1 MEIPGMLLLLWLA
14 GCSSFGIYQPANN
27 ATVASPAGVV
37 IQWKPDQTTPGLK
50 VTVDGTDRTNEFSI
64 SASGATASLVLTAGQ
79 HSIRATAQIYDP
91 FYQKAIAQD
100 TTVTVTVP
108 GPDFTIS
115 ATDLSIARNSTGAL
129 AISVVPSNGFMSPVS
144 VSPGPTPTG
153 VTVTTATVTPPAT
166 TASLPVQAARTAPL
180 SSSSVQVSGTSGSL
194 MRSTSAKLKVIA
206 AAGPFVQA
214 SFAVTVPPASATSP
228 DGTVPLTALTGTSAA
243 NPSAYVARF
252 GSGAA
257 TKDIGYNLG
266 QSVVNNQI
274 TNLAYGGAGFC
285 PASLAGFV
293 IAGVGPGV
301 VSALPY
307 VVTLFDFS
315 SRATKTVD
323 ASSIQPYPL
332 PSTAPPN
339 GYYGLDPVVYFSP
352 DCSLAIVVGADPLGP
367 SKNAATFIDVTTAK
381 QLGNRSFNGPL
392 SAAVTASGDLSFTAD
407 NQTTTYTP

>member
-1 MEIPGMLLLLWLA
+1 MLLLVWMA

-27 ATVASPAGVV
+27 ASVMSPAAVV
-37 IQWKPDQTTPGLK
+37 IQWKPDQTTPALK
-50 VTVDGTDRTNEFSI
+50 VTVDGADRTNEFSI
-64 SASGATASLVLTAGQ
+64 SASGATASLVLPPGQ
-79 HSIRATAQIYDP
+79 HAIRATAQIYDP

-115 ATDLSIARNSTGAL
+115 ATDVSIARNATGGL
-129 AISVVPSNGFMSPVS
+129 AVTVVPSNGFMSPVA
-144 VSPGPTPTG
+144 VSPGANPTG
-153 VTVTTATVTPPAT
+153 VTLSGATVTPPAT
-166 TASLPVQAARTAPL
+166 TGSLLLSAAKTAPL
-180 SSSSVQVSGTSGSL
+180 SSTTVPLTGTSGSL
-194 MRSTSAKLKVIA
+194 MHSTSAKVKVIA
-206 AAGPFVQA
+206 AMGPFAQA
-214 SFAVTVPPASATSP
+214 TFAVTVPPANATSP
-228 DGTVPLTALTGTSAA
+228 DGTVPLTAVTGSSVA

-266 QSVVNNQI
+266 QSVQNNQI
-274 TNLAYGGAGFC
+274 TNLAFGGAGFC

-301 VSALPY
+301 VSNLPY

-315 SRATKTVD
+315 SRAVKTVD

-332 PSTAPPN
+332 PATVPPN

-352 DCSLAIVVGADPLGP
+352 DCSLAIVVGADALGP
-367 SKNAATFIDVTTAK
+367 TKNAATFIDVTTGR
-381 QLGNRSFNGPL
+381 QLGNKTFNGPL
-392 SAAVTASGDLSFTAD
+392 SASVTASGALSFTAD
-407 NQTTTYTP
+407 GQTTTYTP